1 MPSITVVRRHS
12 LSRTTSSETNSIYEN
27 IIKYHT
33 IGSTCSSTSIKYS
46 TKQSAKLQ
54 TWKEIILGVLIKK
67 NTFESKNQTTK
78 QNMLG

>member
-54 TWKEIILGVLIKK
+54 TWKEIILGVLIK